1 MHNEGTYAV
10 EPMDGVSEAENRED
24 MRETVRCL
32 RYLVGQLI
40 EKNERMRWQLAHR
53 ILENE
58 AKPGKR

>member
-1 MHNEGTYAV
+1 V